1 MDKLLLKK
9 ISNQLD
15 RIEKDLAEIK
25 SSINKD
31 DSREEELSGSHT
43 LTYNRIKLKLSNGSN

>member
-25 SSINKD
+25 SSINKND
-31 DSREEELSGSHT
+31 GEEESNGSHT